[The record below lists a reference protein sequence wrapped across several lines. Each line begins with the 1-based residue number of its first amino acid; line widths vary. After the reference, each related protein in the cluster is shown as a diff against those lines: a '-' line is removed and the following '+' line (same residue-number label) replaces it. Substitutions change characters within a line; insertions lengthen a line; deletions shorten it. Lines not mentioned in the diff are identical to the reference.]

1 MRKPPPFDPR
11 TLELTESLLDSAGVR
26 SDDFQRQLIGEI
38 IHTALQ
44 FGLDEPDSGEVKLMA
59 RSFRELR
66 HALKVFRPYK
76 GRKKVSIFGSAR
88 TPTDHPDYVCARDFA
103 ASMGR
108 RGWMSI
114 TGAGPGIMQAG
125 NEGAGPGNSFGLSI
139 RLPWETNGN
148 PFIAKDPK
156 FMVFRYFFTRKLLFA
171 MGADAMAV
179 FPGGYGTL
187 DECFELL
194 TLIQT
199 GKSPLIPM
207 VMIGPEGNE
216 YWKSFRTYLE
226 DHFVR
231 NGWINEEDLFLFQ
244 IFSDVESAADYVERF
259 YRNYHSSRFVGDQ
272 FVIRMQ
278 KSLAPDELDS
288 LNEVHAALCVK
299 GRIEQGMALDGEDE
313 FPELPRL
320 IFQFNRKHYGGLR
333 LLIDQLNRLGID

>member
-1 MRKPPPFDPR
+1 MKKPPPFDPQ
-11 TLELTESLLDSAGVR
+11 TLALTESLLDSAGVQG
-26 SDDFQRQLIGEI
+26 DAFQRQWIGEM
-38 IHTALQ
+38 IHSVLQ
-44 FGLDEPDSGEVKLMA
+44 LGLDGPDSGEVKLMA

-66 HALKVFRPYK
+66 HALNVFRPYK

-88 TPTDHPDYVCARDFA
+88 TPPDHPDYLCARDFA

-148 PFIAKDPK
+148 PFIAKDSK

-171 MGADAMAV
+171 LGADAMAV
-179 FPGGYGTL
+179 FPGGFGTL

-199 GKSPLIPM
+199 GKSPLLPI
-207 VMIGPEGNE
+207 VLISPEGND
-216 YWKSFRTYLE
+216 YWKSFRTYME

-231 NGWINEEDLFLFQ
+231 NGWINQEDLFLFQ
-244 IFSDVESAADYVERF
+244 IFSDVEAASDYVERF

-278 KSLAPDELDS
+278 KTLKPEELES
-288 LNEVHAALCVK
+288 LNEAHAGLCVK
-299 GRIEQGMALDGEDE
+299 GYIDQGVALKGEED
-313 FPELPRL
+313 FLDLPRL
-320 IFQFNRKHYGGLR
+320 VFQFNRKHYGGLR
-333 LLIDQLNRLGID
+333 LMIDRLNQFG

>member
-1 MRKPPPFDPR
+1 MRKPPPFDPQ
-11 TLELTESLLDSAGVR
+11 TLALTESLLDSAGVK
-26 SDDFQRQLIGEI
+26 SDHLQRQLIEEM
-38 IHTALQ
+38 IHSVLQ
-44 FGLDEPDSGEVKLMA
+44 LGLDGPDSGEVKLMA

-66 HALKVFRPYK
+66 HALNVFRPYK
-76 GRKKVSIFGSAR
+76 GRRKVSIFGSAR
-88 TPTDHPDYVCARDFA
+88 TPPNHPDYLCARDFA

-148 PFIAKDPK
+148 PFIAKDSK

-179 FPGGYGTL
+179 FPGGFGTL

-199 GKSPLIPM
+199 GKSPLLPI
-207 VMIGPEGNE
+207 VMISPEGND
-216 YWKSFRTYLE
+216 YWNSFRTYME

-231 NGWINEEDLFLFQ
+231 NGWINQEDLYLFQ
-244 IFSDVESAADYVERF
+244 IFSDVEAAADYVEQF

-272 FVIRMQ
+272 FVIRMR
-278 KSLAPDELDS
+278 KSLKPDELAS
-288 LNEVHAALCVK
+288 LNEAHATLCVQ
-299 GRIEQGMALDGEDE
+299 GRIEQGDSLKGEED
-313 FPELPRL
+313 FLELPRL
-320 IFQFNRKHYGGLR
+320 VFQFNRKHYGGLR
-333 LLIDQLNRLGID
+333 LLIDKLNRF